1 MSATAD
7 IVLSILPCF
16 LGLLHRTL
24 ADTLLALLGTGLPA
38 PLLLGQCH
46 VINICFIMY
55 RARVAQSAGPAF
67 FPGCRWA
74 GTYHV
79 AIFSSG
85 DCITGMGLG
94 HCS

>member
-1 MSATAD
+1 MRSMSATAD

-46 VINICFIMY
+46 ANYQPLNADESRIHLNANHNRF
-55 RARVAQSAGPAF
+55 A
-67 FPGCRWA
+67 
-74 GTYHV
+74 
-79 AIFSSG
+79 
-85 DCITGMGLG
+85 
-94 HCS
+94 